1 MAGDPQQAHDST
13 VEGIDGEIRIEIDHP
28 PNLRGR
34 GDPNNNLSISLSTVR
49 KESIKVAQRTA
60 SQVQRTSTQVF
71 HHCWDT
77 EKEVE
82 VSWEQAE
89 FYNLRDAY
97 RVARFDQE
105 SVAKILQKRRKKD
118 KKSDWFG
125 RFWSRVKE
133 NFKFSSTIRRIF
145 VYPIIFLI
153 GYYIIQIFYQLDL
166 PLLCPSDITDMAKPT
181 RLVPLNPKND
191 SEKIKTCRS
200 RIEASFNQWNEHSS
214 LFLKLFTFLI
224 GFYVSNIV
232 SRWWCK
238 VRSVPEVENPLLVLS
253 GLAVASREPNLDRLS
268 LTSRSAITEVKKIVA
283 RYCLL
288 SWTMCF
294 NTFSQP
300 LAEKFGM
307 GQKLMDRELL
317 TQAEFECLRMN
328 KLDPSKQRISSDL
341 WWIPLA
347 WAVNLINELGP
358 YAPKNQIAIPKDH
371 KDVISSLLRFKKALE
386 DQKIQAENQLPE
398 FYKRLIWW
406 ALMGWIVLSM
416 FMLQQPNHHKSNHS
430 SLRLTL
436 IANFPL
442 TGVMVQSVLLG
453 WLYMADILDNPFGF
467 NLEYDINL
475 AEILEL
481 NIWRCSVTIEQQSLT
496 HPSHLVND
504 WERKELQHKFWNIIK
519 PFS

>member
-1 MAGDPQQAHDST
+1 
-13 VEGIDGEIRIEIDHP
+13 
-28 PNLRGR
+28 
-34 GDPNNNLSISLSTVR
+34 
-49 KESIKVAQRTA
+49 
-60 SQVQRTSTQVF
+60 
-71 HHCWDT
+71 
-77 EKEVE
+77 
-82 VSWEQAE
+82 
-89 FYNLRDAY
+89 
-97 RVARFDQE
+97 
-105 SVAKILQKRRKKD
+105 
-118 KKSDWFG
+118 
-125 RFWSRVKE
+125 
-133 NFKFSSTIRRIF
+133 
-145 VYPIIFLI
+145 
-153 GYYIIQIFYQLDL
+153 
-166 PLLCPSDITDMAKPT
+166 
-181 RLVPLNPKND
+181 
-191 SEKIKTCRS
+191 
-200 RIEASFNQWNEHSS
+200 
-214 LFLKLFTFLI
+214 
-224 GFYVSNIV
+224 
-232 SRWWCK
+232 
-238 VRSVPEVENPLLVLS
+238 
-253 GLAVASREPNLDRLS
+253 
-268 LTSRSAITEVKKIVA
+268 
-283 RYCLL
+283 
-288 SWTMCF
+288 
-294 NTFSQP
+294 
-300 LAEKFGM
+300 
-307 GQKLMDRELL
+307 
-317 TQAEFECLRMN
+317 MN
-328 KLDPSKQRISSDL
+328 KLDPFKQRIGSDL

-504 WERKELQHKFWNIIK
+504 WERKELQHKLWNIIK